1 MRNLLG
7 GESQNLGFDED
18 KGEFIMAQKKPRV
31 LVIGGTKGIG
41 KEVVDHFGGDSISRN
56 EPRDEGFDIRN
67 PVDRKKIAYISDEYD
82 ICINHAYSDSDE
94 EPIGGS
100 QAFMLKEIYDRWKET
115 NWSGYL
121 FNSSSDATKIYRM
134 KSGKNM
140 MYSAMKASVNVV
152 SHYISRDVQEGN
164 VRMRYTNIIWGM
176 LDTEKSR
183 SKPHYNNG
191 VRGEDICKVIETLYY
206 LPEDCLIPEFVME
219 ARFLK

>member
-1 MRNLLG
+1 MK
-7 GESQNLGFDED
+7 E
-18 KGEFIMAQKKPRV
+18 PRV
-31 LVIGGTKGIG
+31 LVIGGTRGIG
-41 KEVVDHFGGDSISRN
+41 KEIVDYFNGDSISRYGGQHPGLET
-56 EPRDEGFDIRN
+56 EPGFDIRICE
-67 PVDRKKIAYISDEYD
+67 DRKKIAYVSDEYD
-82 ICINHAYSDSDE
+82 ICVNHAYSDAEE

-115 NWSGYL
+115 NWNGYL

-164 VRMRYTNIIWGM
+164 VNMRYTNIIWGM

>member
-1 MRNLLG
+1 MT
-7 GESQNLGFDED
+7 
-18 KGEFIMAQKKPRV
+18 QKKPKV
-31 LVIGGTKGIG
+31 LVIGGTRGIG
-41 KEVVDHFGGDSISRN
+41 KEIVDHFGGDSISRHGGQFPGLET
-56 EPRDEGFDIRN
+56 EPGFDIRIQE
-67 PVDRKKIAYISDEYD
+67 DRKKIAYVSDEYD
-82 ICINHAYSDSDE
+82 ICINHAYSDSEE

-115 NWSGYL
+115 NWNGYL
-121 FNSSSDATKIYRM
+121 FNSSSDSTKIYRM
-134 KSGKNM
+134 KQHKNM

-152 SHYISRDVQEGN
+152 SHYISRDVQEGDL
-164 VRMRYTNIIWGM
+164 RMRYTNIIYGM

-183 SKPHYNNG
+183 AKSHYNNG